1 MAANTFSSTQPL
13 IPIFNGEKYQFWS
26 TKMRT
31 LFKSQELW
39 ELVEEGFN
47 DTDDEARLKENKKK
61 DSKALFIIQQAVHED
76 IFPRIMNATT
86 AKEAWLTL
94 QKEFKGDKK
103 VITVRLQ
110 TLRREFETAMMNNGE
125 TVQSYLSRISAI
137 VSQIRTYGENC
148 SDQTVV
154 AKVLRSLTPRYDHV
168 VAAIEESKDLSV
180 FTFDEL
186 MGSLQAHEARLHRTT
201 ETTEEKAFHVK
212 GEASSQQ
219 NLNVHGGR
227 E

>member
-1 MAANTFSSTQPL
+1 
-13 IPIFNGEKYQFWS
+13 
-26 TKMRT
+26 MRT

-125 TVQSYLSRISAI
+125 IVQGYLSHI
-137 VSQIRTYGENC
+137 
-148 SDQTVV
+148 
-154 AKVLRSLTPRYDHV
+154 
-168 VAAIEESKDLSV
+168 
-180 FTFDEL
+180 
-186 MGSLQAHEARLHRTT
+186 LQL
-201 ETTEEKAFHVK
+201 
-212 GEASSQQ
+212 
-219 NLNVHGGR
+219 
-227 E
+227 